1 MRGDK
6 SSWGGSLVPRGSEL
20 DLARGSLP
28 HLQESSL
35 PGRVAGGEVLA
46 ADAALVRPV
55 PDEPGAV
62 AHVVRLAVLG
72 LLLRGGGGGER
83 VVLRVGVR
91 HDGFPSSPRR
101 TAWSG
106 FPDEKHNLVLLLVRP
121 GTTCLR
127 CVPGPRGSFALVD

>member
-1 MRGDK
+1 MDGNCGGTRVPGVVLSSRGGA
-6 SSWGGSLVPRGSEL
+6 SSISREAVCLICKRARSPVGSP
-20 DLARGSLP
+20 A
-28 HLQESSL
+28 
-35 PGRVAGGEVLA
+35 AKVLA

-106 FPDEKHNLVLLLVRP
+106 
-121 GTTCLR
+121 
-127 CVPGPRGSFALVD
+127 